1 MNFFT
6 TTVFTNNHRQAS
18 ILQRFS
24 IAFILYV
31 IAFLVGWL
39 ALENNFGRISKTR
52 FLISSACIFLG
63 LGVFYGLIRSGFSQR
78 FKDDSMAFQQI
89 LFGLLAITYI
99 LNVFVIE
106 VRGMILN
113 AYMLGVLFGIF
124 QLSKKQF
131 IIIGLVPVLAYSIII
146 INDMNSQVEINL
158 RVEIFQLLML
168 IIFIAIFAYVGNY
181 LSVLR
186 KKLQENRSG
195 LIESHK
201 QLTKK
206 NEELEMTQREL
217 ESALNQLGQLAVTDE
232 LTGLFNRR
240 QFTATLN
247 KQIENAKKAA
257 RPFGLLLIDIDH
269 FKKINDTYGHLA
281 GDEILKK
288 FSEVSKL
295 CLRDS
300 DFMARYGGEEFV
312 VLLPNVT
319 MEILMECSERIRSCV
334 NTISLDNADK
344 GKTITVSIGAT
355 HYHLSEPSEEVMA
368 RADAALYLAKE
379 QGRNRVVYNAW

>member
-206 NEELEMTQREL
+206 NEELEMIQREL

-334 NTISLDNADK
+334 NTISLDNTDK

>member
-89 LFGLLAITYI
+89 LFGLLATTYI

-355 HYHLSEPSEEVMA
+355 HYHLNEPSEEVMA

>member
-1 MNFFT
+1 MNFLT
-6 TTVFTNNHRQAS
+6 TTVFTNNHRQAR

-355 HYHLSEPSEEVMA
+355 HYHLNEPSEEVMA

>member
-1 MNFFT
+1 MNFLT
-6 TTVFTNNHRQAS
+6 TTVFTNNHRQAR

-206 NEELEMTQREL
+206 NEELEMIQREL

-334 NTISLDNADK
+334 HTISLDNADK

>member
-131 IIIGLVPVLAYSIII
+131 IIIA
-146 INDMNSQVEINL
+146 Q
-158 RVEIFQLLML
+158 
-168 IIFIAIFAYVGNY
+168 
-181 LSVLR
+181 
-186 KKLQENRSG
+186 
-195 LIESHK
+195 
-201 QLTKK
+201 
-206 NEELEMTQREL
+206 
-217 ESALNQLGQLAVTDE
+217 
-232 LTGLFNRR
+232 
-240 QFTATLN
+240 
-247 KQIENAKKAA
+247 
-257 RPFGLLLIDIDH
+257 
-269 FKKINDTYGHLA
+269 
-281 GDEILKK
+281 
-288 FSEVSKL
+288 
-295 CLRDS
+295 
-300 DFMARYGGEEFV
+300 
-312 VLLPNVT
+312 
-319 MEILMECSERIRSCV
+319 
-334 NTISLDNADK
+334 
-344 GKTITVSIGAT
+344 
-355 HYHLSEPSEEVMA
+355 
-368 RADAALYLAKE
+368 
-379 QGRNRVVYNAW
+379 

>member
-334 NTISLDNADK
+334 NTISLDNTDK

>member
-1 MNFFT
+1 MNFLT
-6 TTVFTNNHRQAS
+6 TTVFTNNHRQAR

-89 LFGLLAITYI
+89 LFGLLATTYI

-206 NEELEMTQREL
+206 NEELEMIQREL

-355 HYHLSEPSEEVMA
+355 HYHLNEPSEEVMA